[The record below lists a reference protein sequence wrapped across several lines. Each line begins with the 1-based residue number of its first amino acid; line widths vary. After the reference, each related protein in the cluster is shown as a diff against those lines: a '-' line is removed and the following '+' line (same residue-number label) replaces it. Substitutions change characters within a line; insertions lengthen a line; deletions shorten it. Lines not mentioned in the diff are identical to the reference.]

1 MVTFCSAVFLV
12 LCVLNTFSEIRDKL
26 VGTFWLVWILLLL
39 LEMMKNL
46 IFDLK
51 NPIFDLYT
59 GLTCTWVN
67 MINVFQK
74 KKKTNH
80 NFEHFPAGEN
90 GVRALASS

>member
-1 MVTFCSAVFLV
+1 
-12 LCVLNTFSEIRDKL
+12 
-26 VGTFWLVWILLLL
+26 
-39 LEMMKNL
+39 MKNL

-51 NPIFDLYT
+51 NPIFDLNT
-59 GLTCTWVN
+59 GLTYTRVN
-67 MINVFQK
+67 MINVFQKKK